1 MTFLEYIKYTKKQ
14 LALVVVGFVFAVG
27 GSVLI
32 EYYTYVGWAMLAVGL
47 GLFYPGVKGS
57 KWK

>member
-14 LALVVVGFVFAVG
+14 LALVVVGFV
-27 GSVLI
+27 
-32 EYYTYVGWAMLAVGL
+32 LAVSGSILADQYGFYGWCVTAIGL
-47 GLFYPGVKGS
+47 GVFYPGVKGS